1 MMIDEPI
8 KNMIEETS
16 GPGDRFIICYC
27 CAEVGHR
34 KSQCFYRNSQCEC
47 CGRLG
52 HIYKTCW
59 RRQYTCHACH
69 TVGHLRA
76 MCPESHRK
84 MQNSAQATINIV
96 PAEAGCDD
104 DDGDEIHFNQSWTEE
119 EGCELML
126 TSTIKPDLEEKLAE
140 GISKSGDL
148 VLARLLEAV
157 REFVSEKCDT
167 FMEVMVST
175 IITNLSP
182 VLTDQLERKLRV
194 AHVQSM
200 LDADKGLED
209 LISQL
214 ASQTE

>member
-1 MMIDEPI
+1 MRLTDFIDSSTDIEPA
-8 KNMIEETS
+8 KHNVAVT
-16 GPGDRFIICYC
+16 
-27 CAEVGHR
+27 
-34 KSQCFYRNSQCEC
+34 
-47 CGRLG
+47 
-52 HIYKTCW
+52 
-59 RRQYTCHACH
+59 
-69 TVGHLRA
+69 
-76 MCPESHRK
+76 
-84 MQNSAQATINIV
+84 
-96 PAEAGCDD
+96 
-104 DDGDEIHFNQSWTEE
+104 
-119 EGCELML
+119 

-148 VLARLLEAV
+148 VLAPLLEAV